1 MAPKGLKPN
10 PRTVTTLAIAAAM
23 LFIGCVAVYLVAA
36 GKLREAR
43 TELQAK
49 QQAVE
54 DSKRIA
60 HRLSDAET
68 AYRLAEEQ
76 LITLEKAV
84 SKKAYVPTLLKQLEE
99 LAHET
104 HLKVISVRPEEA
116 ERPAPAA
123 QQTASAEGGESG
135 DKKPADAQKMEPI
148 KPYSTQTIGIEVSGN
163 YWNAM
168 SFLYQVTT
176 FPKILAVESLTAEP
190 SSTNENLRSPTL
202 MVKLKVT
209 AFVFDE
215 PQQAEAPAMVKPAS
229 APAGN
234 EVQERKV

>member
-10 PRTVTTLAIAAAM
+10 PRTVTTLAVAAAM

-60 HRLSDAET
+60 HRLSEAET

-76 LITLEKAV
+76 LVTLEKAV
-84 SKKAYVPTLLKQLEE
+84 SKKAYVPTLLRQLEE

-104 HLKVISVRPEEA
+104 HLRVISVRPEEV
-116 ERPAPAA
+116 ERPAPPA
-123 QQTASAEGGESG
+123 QQKAASGEGGESG
-135 DKKPADAQKMEPI
+135 DKKPADTQRMEPI
-148 KPYSTQTIGIEVSGN
+148 KPYQTQILGVEVSGN
-163 YWNAM
+163 YWNVM

-176 FPKILAVESLTAEP
+176 FPKILAVESLSAEP
-190 SSTNENLRSPTL
+190 SSTNESLRSPTL
-202 MVKLKVT
+202 MVKLRVI

-215 PQQAEAPAMVKPAS
+215 PQQAAPATVKPAA

-234 EVQERKV
+234 DVQERKV